1 MAQLKHFFCKWLKV
15 CVLAFFPGL
24 FWVENPK
31 GRILKRKTCCAFLPF
46 KCKACQDFKCIANMR
61 RLKNHIPHNLSH
73 QTILLK
79 PCHKIN
85 HLFTSLLTSPNKKK
99 HVACLGLGL
108 SVCVFFSFQ
117 WKLKTLA
124 LVAPVHSRNP
134 YHKSG
139 ETLRRPTKR
148 GGVIV
153 RSYDKNMSMKHARH
167 KSRKGCKWCVHFSL
181 KIMSLSLDVH
191 VHSQKNAFKKYT
203 TWNKQRILHRKYI
216 AIPKFYHEQLAYPT
230 ISPGF
235 M

>member
-148 GGVIV
+148 GGSLWGHMIKTCPWNMPGINPGKDANDVSIFHWK
-153 RSYDKNMSMKHARH
+153 SCHCHWMSM
-167 KSRKGCKWCVHFSL
+167 F
-181 KIMSLSLDVH
+181 
-191 VHSQKNAFKKYT
+191 
-203 TWNKQRILHRKYI
+203 
-216 AIPKFYHEQLAYPT
+216 IPKKTHSRSTLLETNNEFYT
-230 ISPGF
+230 GNI
-235 M
+235 